1 MIYHYMKGTIKKSI
15 HHIAI
20 VAGGTLSYAMKKR
33 IKKASYVIG
42 VDRGAYWLLENHIIP
57 DLAIGDFDS
66 VSGREL
72 ALIEKE
78 VGIVEKHPKE
88 KDVTDLELAIDHACT
103 LRPKTIEVFGVI
115 GSRMDHTW
123 AGIQLLQR
131 IKSHNILGYIVDN
144 FNEISLVS
152 GFVSLHK
159 SQTYKYISFFPFHD
173 RASVTLS
180 GFRYNASRRVFVSG
194 SSLGVSNEIVSSPA
208 KVVIHDGMLLVVRS
222 RD

>member
-1 MIYHYMKGTIKKSI
+1 MKQTITKFS
-15 HHIAI
+15 HRIAI
-20 VAGGTLSYAMKKR
+20 VAAGVLSYAMKKR
-33 IKKASYVIG
+33 IKKATYIIG
-42 VDRGAYWLLENHIIP
+42 VDKGAYWLIENHITP
-57 DLAIGDFDS
+57 NMAVGDFDS
-66 VSGREL
+66 VSKREL
-72 ALIEKE
+72 ATIEKE
-78 VGIVEKHPKE
+78 IGILKKHPKE
-88 KDVTDLELAIDHACT
+88 KDATDLELAIDEAVSMN
-103 LRPKTIEVFGVI
+103 PKTIELFGVI
-115 GSRMDHTW
+115 GTRMDHIW
-123 AGIQLLQR
+123 AGIQLLQN

-208 KVVIHDGMLLVVRS
+208 KVVVHDGMLLMVRS

>member
-1 MIYHYMKGTIKKSI
+1 MKRIAKKST
-15 HHIAI
+15 HYIAI
-20 VAGGTLSYAMKKR
+20 VAGGTLDYPMRKR
-33 IKKASYVIG
+33 KKKATYVIG
-42 VDRGAYWLLENHIIP
+42 VDRGAYWLIENHMTP

-66 VSGREL
+66 VLKREF

-88 KDVTDLELAIDHACT
+88 KDVTDLELAIDYACT
-103 LRPKTIEVFGVI
+103 LKPKTIEVFGVI

-123 AGIQLLQR
+123 AGIQLLQS
-131 IKSHNILGYIVDN
+131 IKSHNILGCIVDN

-194 SSLGVSNEIVSSPA
+194 SSLGVSNEIISSPA
-208 KVVIHDGMLLVVRS
+208 KVVVHDGMLLMVRS